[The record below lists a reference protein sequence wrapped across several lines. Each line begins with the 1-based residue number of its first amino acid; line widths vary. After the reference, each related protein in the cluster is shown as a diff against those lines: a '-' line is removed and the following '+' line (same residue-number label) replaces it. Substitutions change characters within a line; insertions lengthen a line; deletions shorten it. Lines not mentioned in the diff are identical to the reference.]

1 MPNLFLIDGVPG
13 SGKSELI
20 SHCSKEWNSIFLK
33 KYTTKETD
41 TDGLVRADLSY
52 IDETTFDQMRKKDDF
67 IYSYPKYSEKPIR
80 YLISKA
86 ELDENL
92 NKYENVFLIVR
103 SSDVIKAIKK
113 CYSKYININITSIF
127 VYCDNEKLKQR
138 TRKQLIKVNPNIDN
152 DVLEKKLSIRLSR
165 NEECLESYNLSLQKD
180 EKVYDYV
187 IINDLDQRKY
197 YDCIDKIVD
206 KQIDYSR
213 HFNDL
218 TAFVIMPMPGKHEAA
233 HFDNVKE
240 AIYLGAQKAGF
251 TALRLDDTFANQQP
265 IFSQIKEY
273 IEKST
278 VCIVDLTNNRPNCY
292 FEAGLAYK
300 KHPTNITSTFLI
312 AEQGSVVEFDL
323 NGNERKEYT
332 YSLKDYSNISR
343 TIESLLNAFKI
354 EHVFGFKQLI

>member
-20 SHCSKEWNSIFLK
+20 SHCSKEWNSIFFK

-41 TDGLVRADLSY
+41 TDGLIRADLSY
-52 IDETTFDQMRKKDDF
+52 IDEISFEQMRKKDDF
-67 IYSYPKYSEKPIR
+67 IYSYPKYSEKPIK
-80 YLISKA
+80 YLIPKA
-86 ELDENL
+86 ELDATLKE
-92 NKYENVFLIVR
+92 YENVFLIVR
-103 SSDVIKAIKK
+103 SSDVIKAIKTV
-113 CYSKYININITSIF
+113 YSKYININITSIF

-138 TRKQLIKVNPNIDN
+138 ARKQLLNANPDIDN
-152 DVLEKKLSIRLSR
+152 DVLEKKLSIRLNR
-165 NEECLESYNLSLQKD
+165 NKECLESYNISLQKD
-180 EKVYDYV
+180 EKIYDYV

-197 YDCIDKIVD
+197 YDCIDRIVN
-206 KQIDYSR
+206 KEIELSR

-240 AIYLGAQKAGF
+240 AIYSGAQKAGF

-265 IFSQIKEY
+265 IFNQIKEY

-292 FEAGLAYK
+292 FEADLAYK
-300 KHPTNITSTFLI
+300 KHPANIPTTFLI
-312 AEQGSVVEFDL
+312 TEQGSIVEFDL

-332 YSLKDYSNISR
+332 YSLRDYSNVSR
-343 TIESLLNAFKI
+343 IIESLLNKFKI
-354 EHVFGFKQLI
+354 EHVFGVK